1 MVQRIIDLSLSVLAC
16 ALGFA
21 LSWPFWRDFEYWA
34 ESRIAWWAYFIVG
47 YLMAVYVFYIF
58 LGCVRTLFLHDALV
72 KSGMYARTSPAAD
85 DKEGVR

>member
-21 LSWPFWRDFEYWA
+21 LSWPFCRDFGYWA
-34 ESRIAWWAYFIVG
+34 ESPIAWWAYFIVG
-47 YLMAVYVFYIF
+47 YLMSVYVFYIF

-72 KSGMYARTSPAAD
+72 KSGLYGKTGPAAD
-85 DKEGVR
+85 GKESVR